1 MKRAHGSPETRACRS
16 TSAKQRSASL
26 ALPTRDSS
34 KRLKARQSTDDY
46 RASVISASRACAR
59 NWRLT
64 LAPAGAWPAELVG
77 MRSRPWGES
86 WHEHFGRFSATMAR
100 FEKAALV
107 SKLRHAPDAKQAV
120 TDRCQGGS
128 RCGSPQRK
136 SSPGAH
142 PKRAGNA
149 VGAPSRPAGTLGPRG
164 RAISRRQLSAVPLFF
179 FGSGLESSYLRVSTI
194 GAPAAPDRAP

>member
-1 MKRAHGSPETRACRS
+1 
-16 TSAKQRSASL
+16 
-26 ALPTRDSS
+26 
-34 KRLKARQSTDDY
+34 
-46 RASVISASRACAR
+46 
-59 NWRLT
+59 
-64 LAPAGAWPAELVG
+64 

-179 FGSGLESSYLRVSTI
+179 FGSGLESSYLRVATVSLACCTRSSAATPFNSRRELVWCGHTAH
-194 GAPAAPDRAP
+194 GADLA